1 MDQAFLGGC
10 LCLVDRKGGEAVK
23 PSRTWAIAKK
33 EFFHIYRDPRS
44 LALVILM
51 PALLMLLF
59 GYAVTL
65 DVKKVSMAVLDR
77 DRSQESL
84 NFIQRFSAS
93 PYFNLRFSVRDGKE
107 MERLI
112 DQGEVKMGL
121 ILPWDFSKTIKA
133 EKVVPIQVLIDG
145 ADANTAN
152 IILGYAQA
160 IARQYTQE
168 KTILKV
174 SRMGVTN
181 LNLPID
187 VRPRVW
193 FNEDLE
199 SKNYFIPGLVAVI
212 MSIAGVLLTGQVIVR
227 EWERGTMELLIST
240 PVRKGELMMGKLIPY
255 FFLGLLDLSLAVLM
269 GKWVFEVPLRG
280 SIALLFALSCIYIL
294 VALALGL
301 TISTFARTQLLA
313 NQMAMLAGFLPTFL
327 LSGFT
332 FVIPNMP
339 NWLQVITYGIAPRYY
354 VTILKDIFL
363 KGVGF
368 SFLWRETLV
377 LIAMATAGLWVATRG
392 FKKEL
397 R

>member
-1 MDQAFLGGC
+1 M
-10 LCLVDRKGGEAVK
+10 K

-93 PYFNLRFSVRDGKE
+93 PYFHLRFSVRDEKE
-107 MERLI
+107 MRRLI
-112 DQGEVKMGL
+112 DEGEVKMGL
-121 ILPWDFSKTIKA
+121 VLPWDFSKTIKA
-133 EKVVPIQVLIDG
+133 EEVVPIQVLIDG
-145 ADANTAN
+145 SDANTAN
-152 IILGYAQA
+152 LILSYAQA

-174 SRMGVTN
+174 SRMGIEN
-181 LNLPID
+181 LNFPIEG
-187 VRPRVW
+187 RPRVW

-199 SKNYFIPGLVAVI
+199 SKNYFVPGLIAVI
-212 MSIAGVLLTGQVIVR
+212 MSIIGVLLTGQVIVR

-240 PVRKGELMMGKLIPY
+240 PVRKGELMMGKLFPY

-269 GKWVFEVPLRG
+269 GKWVFQVPLRG
-280 SIALLFALSCIYIL
+280 SVALLFALSCIYIF

-301 TISTFARTQLLA
+301 TISTVARTQLLA
-313 NQMAMLAGFLPTFL
+313 NQMAMITGFLPTFL

-332 FVIPNMP
+332 FSIANMP
-339 NWLQVITYGIAPRYY
+339 TWLQIITYGIAPRYY

-377 LIAMATAGLWVATRG
+377 LIAMAVAGLWVATKS

>member
-1 MDQAFLGGC
+1 MR
-10 LCLVDRKGGEAVK
+10 V
-23 PSRTWAIAKK
+23 SRTWAIAKK
-33 EFFHIYRDPRS
+33 EFVHIYRDPRS

-93 PYFNLRFSVRDGKE
+93 PYFRLRFWVQDEKA
-107 MERLI
+107 MIRLI
-112 DQGEVKMGL
+112 DQGSVKIGL

-133 EKVVPIQVLIDG
+133 EKIASVQALIDG

-152 IILGYAQA
+152 LILNYAQA
-160 IARQYTQE
+160 VARQYTQE
-168 KTILKV
+168 KTLLKV
-174 SRMGVTN
+174 SRLGMQN
-181 LNLPID
+181 LNFPID
-187 VRPRVW
+187 GRPRVW

-199 SKNYFIPGLVAVI
+199 SKNYFVPGLVAVI
-212 MSIAGVLLTGQVIVR
+212 ISIIGVLLTGQVIVR
-227 EWERGTMELLIST
+227 EWEKGTMELLIST
-240 PVRKGELMMGKLIPY
+240 PVRKGELMVGKLFPY
-255 FFLGLLDLSLAVLM
+255 FFLGLLDLSLSVLM
-269 GKWVFEVPLRG
+269 GTWIFQVPLRG
-280 SIALLFALSCIYIL
+280 SVVLLFALSCIYIL

-313 NQMAMLAGFLPTFL
+313 NQMAMVIGFLPTFL

-332 FVIPNMP
+332 FVISNMP
-339 NWLQVITYGIAPRYY
+339 TWLQIITYGIAPRYY
-354 VTILKDIFL
+354 VTIVKEIFL
-363 KGVGF
+363 KGTGF

-377 LIAMATAGLWVATRG
+377 LIGMALAGLWVATRS

>member
-1 MDQAFLGGC
+1 MK
-10 LCLVDRKGGEAVK
+10 V
-23 PSRTWAIAKK
+23 SRTWAIAKK
-33 EFFHIYRDPRS
+33 EFVHIYRDPRS

-65 DVKKVSMAVLDR
+65 DVKKVSTAVLDR
-77 DRSQESL
+77 DRSQESF
-84 NFIQRFSAS
+84 NFIQRFTAS
-93 PYFNLRFSVRDGKE
+93 PYFHLHSWVRDEETMK
-107 MERLI
+107 RLI
-112 DQGEVKMGL
+112 DQGEVKLGL

-133 EKVVPIQVLIDG
+133 EKMVAVQALIDG

-152 IILGYAQA
+152 LILSYAQA

-168 KTILKV
+168 KTVLKV
-174 SRMGVTN
+174 ARMGIEN
-181 LNLPID
+181 LSLPID
-187 VRPRVW
+187 VQPRVW

-199 SKNYFIPGLVAVI
+199 SKNYFVPGLVAVI
-212 MSIAGVLLTGQVIVR
+212 VSIIGVLLTGQVIVR
-227 EWERGTMELLIST
+227 EWEKGTMELLIST
-240 PVRKGELMMGKLIPY
+240 PVRKAELMVGKLFPY
-255 FFLGLLDLSLAVLM
+255 FFLGLLDLALSVLM
-269 GKWVFEVPLRG
+269 GKWVFQVPLRG
-280 SIALLFALSCIYIL
+280 SVVLLFALSCIYIL

-313 NQMAMLAGFLPTFL
+313 NQMAMVVGFLPTFL

-332 FVIPNMP
+332 FVIGNMP
-339 NWLQVITYGIAPRYY
+339 TWLQIITYGIAPRYY
-354 VTILKDIFL
+354 VTILKEIFL
-363 KGVGF
+363 KGAGF

-377 LIAMATAGLWVATRG
+377 LMLMATAGLWVATKS

>member
-1 MDQAFLGGC
+1 MK
-10 LCLVDRKGGEAVK
+10 V
-23 PSRTWAIAKK
+23 SRTWAIAKK
-33 EFFHIYRDPRS
+33 EIVHIYRDPRS

-93 PYFNLRFSVRDGKE
+93 PYFHLRLWVQDEKT
-107 MERLI
+107 MLRLI

-133 EKVVPIQVLIDG
+133 EKMASVQALIDG
-145 ADANTAN
+145 ADANTASL
-152 IILGYAQA
+152 ILSYAQA

-174 SRMGVTN
+174 TRLGMQN
-181 LNLPID
+181 LSFPVD
-187 VRPRVW
+187 ARPRVW

-199 SKNYFIPGLVAVI
+199 SKNYFVPGLVAVI
-212 MSIAGVLLTGQVIVR
+212 ISIIGVLLTGQVIVR
-227 EWERGTMELLIST
+227 EWEKGTMELLIST
-240 PVRKGELMMGKLIPY
+240 PVRKSELMVGKLFPY
-255 FFLGLLDLSLAVLM
+255 FFIGLLDLSLSVLM
-269 GKWVFEVPLRG
+269 GKWVFQVPLRG
-280 SIALLFALSCIYIL
+280 SVVLLFALSCIYIL

-313 NQMAMLAGFLPTFL
+313 NQMAMVIGFLPTFL

-332 FVIPNMP
+332 FVISNMP
-339 NWLQVITYGIAPRYY
+339 PWLQVITYGIAPRYY
-354 VTILKDIFL
+354 VTIVKEIFL
-363 KGVGF
+363 KGAGF

-377 LIAMATAGLWVATRG
+377 LIGMALAGLWAATRS

>member
-1 MDQAFLGGC
+1 MK
-10 LCLVDRKGGEAVK
+10 V
-23 PSRTWAIAKK
+23 SRTWAIAKK
-33 EFFHIYRDPRS
+33 EFVHIYRDPRS

-84 NFIQRFSAS
+84 NFIQRFTAS
-93 PYFNLRFSVRDGKE
+93 PYFHLRAWVQDEKA
-107 MERLI
+107 MKRLI

-133 EKVVPIQVLIDG
+133 EKLASVQVLIDG
-145 ADANTAN
+145 ADANTASL
-152 IILGYAQA
+152 ILSYAQA
-160 IARQYTQE
+160 ITRQYTQE
-168 KTILKV
+168 KTVLKV
-174 SRMGVTN
+174 TRMGMRN
-181 LNLPID
+181 LSLPIEA
-187 VRPRVW
+187 RPRVW

-199 SKNYFIPGLVAVI
+199 SKNYFVPGLVAVI
-212 MSIAGVLLTGQVIVR
+212 ISIIGVLLTGQVIVR
-227 EWERGTMELLIST
+227 EWEKGTMELLIST
-240 PVRKGELMMGKLIPY
+240 PVRKAELMVGKLFPY
-255 FFLGLLDLSLAVLM
+255 FFLGLLDLSLSVLM
-269 GKWVFEVPLRG
+269 GKWFFQVPLRG
-280 SIALLFALSCIYIL
+280 SVVLLFALSCIYIL

-301 TISTFARTQLLA
+301 TISTFARTQILA
-313 NQMAMLAGFLPTFL
+313 NQMSMVIGFLPTFL

-332 FVIPNMP
+332 FVISNMP
-339 NWLQVITYGIAPRYY
+339 TWLQVITYGIAPRYY
-354 VTILKDIFL
+354 VTIVKEIFL
-363 KGVGF
+363 KGAGF

-377 LIAMATAGLWVATRG
+377 LMLMAMAGLWVATRS

>member
-1 MDQAFLGGC
+1 
-10 LCLVDRKGGEAVK
+10 
-23 PSRTWAIAKK
+23 
-33 EFFHIYRDPRS
+33 
-44 LALVILM
+44 M

-93 PYFNLRFSVRDGKE
+93 PYFHLRFWVQDEKT
-107 MERLI
+107 MMRLV

-133 EKVVPIQVLIDG
+133 ERIVPVQALIDG
-145 ADANTAN
+145 ADANTAS
-152 IILGYAQA
+152 IILSYAQA

-168 KTILKV
+168 KTVLKAT
-174 SRMGVTN
+174 RMGMQN
-181 LNLPID
+181 LNFP
-187 VRPRVW
+187 VEARPRVW

-199 SKNYFIPGLVAVI
+199 SKNYFVPGLVAVI
-212 MSIAGVLLTGQVIVR
+212 ISIIGVLLTGQVIVR
-227 EWERGTMELLIST
+227 EWEKGTMELLIST
-240 PVRKGELMMGKLIPY
+240 PVRKGELMVGKLFPY
-255 FFLGLLDLSLAVLM
+255 FFLGLLDLSLSVLM
-269 GKWVFEVPLRG
+269 GKWLFEVPMRG
-280 SIALLFALSCIYIL
+280 SVTLLFALSCIYIL

-313 NQMAMLAGFLPTFL
+313 NQMAMVIGFLPTFL

-332 FVIPNMP
+332 FVIANMP
-339 NWLQVITYGIAPRYY
+339 MWLQIITYGIAPRYY
-354 VTILKDIFL
+354 VTIVKEIFL
-363 KGVGF
+363 KGAGF

-377 LIAMATAGLWVATRG
+377 LAGMALAGLWVATRS

>member
-1 MDQAFLGGC
+1 
-10 LCLVDRKGGEAVK
+10 
-23 PSRTWAIAKK
+23 
-33 EFFHIYRDPRS
+33 
-44 LALVILM
+44 M

-65 DVKKVSMAVLDR
+65 DVKKVPMAVLDY

-93 PYFNLRFSVRDGKE
+93 PYFNLSFWVRDEKE
-107 MERLI
+107 IKRLI
-112 DQGEVKMGL
+112 DQGEVKVG
-121 ILPWDFSKTIKA
+121 IVLPWDFSKTIKA
-133 EKVVPIQVLIDG
+133 EKVIPVQALIDG
-145 ADANTAN
+145 SDANTAN
-152 IILGYAQA
+152 IVLGYIQA

-174 SRMGVTN
+174 SRIGVTN
-181 LNLPID
+181 FNLPID

-199 SKNYFIPGLVAVI
+199 SKNYFVPGLVAVI
-212 MSIAGVLLTGQVIVR
+212 ISIIGVLLTGQVIVR
-227 EWERGTMELLIST
+227 EWEKGTMELLIST
-240 PVRKGELMMGKLIPY
+240 PVRKGELMIGKLLPY

-269 GKWVFEVPLRG
+269 GKCVFQVPLRG
-280 SIALLFALSCIYIL
+280 SVTLLFSLSCIYI
-294 VALALGL
+294 VIALALGL
-301 TISTFARTQLLA
+301 TISTFAKTQLLA
-313 NQMAMLAGFLPTFL
+313 NQMAMVIGFLPTFL

-332 FVIPNMP
+332 FVIANMP
-339 NWLQVITYGIAPRYY
+339 IWLQIITYGIAPRYY
-354 VTILKDIFL
+354 VTIVKEIFL

-377 LIAMATAGLWVATRG
+377 LIAMGIAGLWVATKT

>member
-1 MDQAFLGGC
+1 
-10 LCLVDRKGGEAVK
+10 VK
-23 PSRTWAIAKK
+23 LSRTWTIAKK

-65 DVKKVSMAVLDR
+65 DVKKVPMAVLDY

-93 PYFNLRFSVRDGKE
+93 PYFNLSFWVRDE
-107 MERLI
+107 MEIKRLI
-112 DQGEVKMGL
+112 DRGEVKVG
-121 ILPWDFSKTIKA
+121 IVLPWDFSKTIKA
-133 EKVVPIQVLIDG
+133 EKVIPVQALIDG
-145 ADANTAN
+145 SDANTAN
-152 IILGYAQA
+152 IVLSYIQA

-174 SRMGVTN
+174 SRIGVTN
-181 LNLPID
+181 FNLPID

-199 SKNYFIPGLVAVI
+199 SKNYFVPGLVAVI
-212 MSIAGVLLTGQVIVR
+212 ISIIGVLLTGQVIVR
-227 EWERGTMELLIST
+227 EWEKGTMELLIST
-240 PVRKGELMMGKLIPY
+240 PVRKGELMVGKLFPY
-255 FFLGLLDLSLAVLM
+255 FFLGLLDLSLSVLM

-280 SIALLFALSCIYIL
+280 SAVLLFSLSCIYIL

-301 TISTFARTQLLA
+301 TISIFARTQLLA
-313 NQMAMLAGFLPTFL
+313 NQMAMVIGFLPTFL

-332 FVIPNMP
+332 FVISNMP
-339 NWLQVITYGIAPRYY
+339 TWLQIITYGIAPRYY
-354 VTILKDIFL
+354 VTIVKEIFL
-363 KGVGF
+363 KGAGF

-377 LIAMATAGLWVATRG
+377 LMGMALAGLWVATRS
-392 FKKEL
+392 FRKEL